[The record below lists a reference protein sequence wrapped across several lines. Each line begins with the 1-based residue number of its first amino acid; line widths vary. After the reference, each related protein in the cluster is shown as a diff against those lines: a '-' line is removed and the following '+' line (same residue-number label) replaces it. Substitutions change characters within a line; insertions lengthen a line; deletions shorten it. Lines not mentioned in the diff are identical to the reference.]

1 MNLRVLPAL
10 VASLML
16 CPVHAE
22 QNSAQRV
29 RVFAA
34 LPNWTGFWQTDAAAL
49 LIRAGVPP
57 VPNAKTSAPG
67 GSSPAP
73 KPATLPAGRTT
84 PDAPA
89 VDPALTEF
97 FLKLVPLTGKPPYN
111 AEWQKKYRD
120 GLSHASSAPLTT
132 SAAEACQQGFPA
144 VIDSP
149 TPEGMFQVLVAPEA
163 TVFLF
168 GDGQT
173 RLIYTDGR
181 SHPKPEDLWPTNMGD
196 SIGHWEAG
204 TLVIDTIARIAG
216 PVYSAGPVGEPT
228 PYVAALSEQAHFT
241 ERLRLIDANTMRD
254 DLTIA
259 DPQRFAHPWKL
270 SISYQRVTDVD
281 RMIIYRCEGQ
291 DRNPI
296 VKGKLTISPP

>member
-1 MNLRVLPAL
+1 MNIRVLPAL

-16 CPVHAE
+16 CPLHAE
-22 QNSAQRV
+22 QNSAHRD
-29 RVFAA
+29 RVFSA
-34 LPNWTGFWQTDAAAL
+34 LPDWTGFWQTDAAAL
-49 LIRAGVPP
+49 LIKGGAPP
-57 VPNAKTSAPG
+57 KTPAPG
-67 GSSPAP
+67 GSGPAP
-73 KPATLPAGRTT
+73 KPAALPVGKTT
-84 PDAPA
+84 PGAPA
-89 VDPALTEF
+89 VDAALTEF
-97 FLKLVPLTGKPPYN
+97 FLKLVPLAGKPPYN
-111 AEWQKKYRD
+111 PEWQKKYQD
-120 GLSHASSAPLTT
+120 GLSHASSAPLTI
-132 SAAEACQQGFPA
+132 SAAEACRQGFPA
-144 VIDSP
+144 VIDNP

-181 SHPKPEDLWPTNMGD
+181 SHPKPEDLWPTTMGD
-196 SIGHWEAG
+196 SVGHWEVG

-228 PYVAALSEQAHFT
+228 PHAAALSEQAHFT
-241 ERLRLIDANTMRD
+241 ERLRLVDANTLRD
-254 DLTIA
+254 DLTID

-270 SISYQRVTDVD
+270 SIGYQRVTDVD
-281 RMIIYRCEGQ
+281 RMIIYHCEGH

>member
-1 MNLRVLPAL
+1 MNIRVLPAL

-22 QNSAQRV
+22 QNSVHRV

-49 LIRAGVPP
+49 LIKGGAPP
-57 VPNAKTSAPG
+57 APDAKTVAPS
-67 GSSPAP
+67 GSHPAP
-73 KPATLPAGRTT
+73 KPAAPLVGKTAPG
-84 PDAPA
+84 APA
-89 VDPALTEF
+89 VDAALTEF
-97 FLKLVPLTGKPPYN
+97 FLKLVPLAGKPPYN
-111 AEWQKKYRD
+111 PEWEKKYRD
-120 GLSHASSAPLTT
+120 GLSTTSSALTT
-132 SAAEACQQGFPA
+132 SAAAACRQGFPA
-144 VIDSP
+144 VINNP
-149 TPEGMFQVLVAPEA
+149 TPEGMFQVVVAPEA

-173 RLIYTDGR
+173 RLIYTDRR
-181 SHPKPEDLWPTNMGD
+181 SHPKPEDLWPTDMGD
-196 SIGHWEAG
+196 SVGHWEAG
-204 TLVIDTIARIAG
+204 ALVIDTIARIAG

-228 PYVAALSEQAHFT
+228 PHAAALSEQAHFT
-241 ERLRLIDANTMRD
+241 ERLRMVDSNTLRD
-254 DLTIA
+254 DLTID

-270 SISYQRVTDVD
+270 SIGYQRVTDVD
-281 RMIIYRCEGQ
+281 RMIIYHCEGH